1 MRQSVRI
8 VEQAIEQMPDGPIM
22 PEKAPRRLRL
32 PPGEVYMRTENPR
45 GEYGI
50 YLVSKGG
57 EKPYRLK
64 IRSVLPQQP
73 DGTEADG
80 RGPLRRRRG
89 RHSGLRGH
97 RPGRGGQVSALETFF
112 DNVWVDA
119 LWRLLAVLGLMVL
132 VVLALTYVERKFIG
146 RIQMRLGPM
155 RTGPYG
161 IMQPIADMVKILLK
175 EDLRPASADR
185 IAFEL
190 APFLA
195 FVPVFLTL
203 LALPFTAK
211 WDVRVLDLGLLYF
224 IAVSG
229 LTVLGY
235 IFAGWASDNKY
246 ALIGALRTAAQLI
259 SYEVP
264 LVLAV
269 LALSMLAGSLNL
281 VDIVE
286 KQGRVP
292 FIVWQPLG
300 FFLFMAA
307 AVSDLTRRPFDVAAA
322 ESEVAGGPWIEFSGI
337 RWSIL
342 YALTEYTN
350 MFALCVLGSLIFL
363 GGWDWPLGL
372 KWGWWWQL
380 ALIFAKTSAPDPGRH
395 VDERD
400 VPARPRRPA
409 HVVLLEAAAAA
420 GVRRRSSSTA
430 SSWSTTGPTGRSW

>member
-1 MRQSVRI
+1 M
-8 VEQAIEQMPDGPIM
+8 
-22 PEKAPRRLRL
+22 
-32 PPGEVYMRTENPR
+32 
-45 GEYGI
+45 
-50 YLVSKGG
+50 
-57 EKPYRLK
+57 
-64 IRSVLPQQP
+64 
-73 DGTEADG
+73 
-80 RGPLRRRRG
+80 
-89 RHSGLRGH
+89 
-97 RPGRGGQVSALETFF
+97 SALETFF

-119 LWRLLAVLGLMVL
+119 LWRLLAVLGLMVI
-132 VVLALTYVERKFIG
+132 VVLALTYVERKFVG

-195 FVPVFLTL
+195 FVPAFLTL
-203 LALPFTAK
+203 LVLPFTAK

-235 IFAGWASDNKY
+235 VFAGWASDNKY
-246 ALIGALRTAAQLI
+246 ALIGALRVAAQLI

-269 LALSMLAGSLNL
+269 LALAMLAGSLNL
-281 VDIVE
+281 VEIVE

-350 MFALCVLGSLIFL
+350 MFALCTLGSLIFL
-363 GGWDWPLGL
+363 GGWNWPLGL
-372 KWGWWWQL
+372 EWGWWWQL
-380 ALIFAKTSAPDPGRH
+380 ALIFAKTSALILVVMWVNATFPRVRVDQLMSFCWKLLLPLAFVQVFLNGLILVYDWPDWTFLVTSGL
-395 VDERD
+395 
-400 VPARPRRPA
+400 A
-409 HVVLLEAAAAA
+409 LAAA
-420 GVRRRSSSTA
+420 GYIVYSVLPIGSPSRMVVRSGA
-430 SSWSTTGPTGRSW
+430 

>member
-1 MRQSVRI
+1 VNELQS
-8 VEQAIEQMPDGPIM
+8 
-22 PEKAPRRLRL
+22 L
-32 PPGEVYMRTENPR
+32 
-45 GEYGI
+45 
-50 YLVSKGG
+50 
-57 EKPYRLK
+57 
-64 IRSVLPQQP
+64 
-73 DGTEADG
+73 
-80 RGPLRRRRG
+80 
-89 RHSGLRGH
+89 
-97 RPGRGGQVSALETFF
+97 F
-112 DNVWVDA
+112 DNVWIDA
-119 LWRLLAVLGLMVL
+119 LWKLLAVLGLMVF
-132 VVLALTYVERKFIG
+132 VVLALTYVERKVVG

-155 RTGPYG
+155 RTGPFG
-161 IMQPIADMVKILLK
+161 IMQPIADMTKILLK

-203 LALPFTAK
+203 LVLPFTAK
-211 WDVRVLDLGLLYF
+211 LNVRVLDLGLLYF
-224 IAVSG
+224 FAVSG

-235 IFAGWASDNKY
+235 MVAGWASDSKY
-246 ALIGALRTAAQLI
+246 GLLGAMRTAAQLI

-269 LALSMLAGSLNL
+269 LALSMLVGSLNL
-281 VDIVE
+281 LAIVE

-307 AVSDLTRRPFDVAAA
+307 AVSDLSRRPFDTSSA

-342 YALTEYTN
+342 YALTEYAN
-350 MFALCVLGSLIFL
+350 MFALCTLGALLFL

-380 ALIFAKTSAPDPGRH
+380 VLIFSKTSVLILAVMWTNATFPRVRVDQLMSFCWKLLLPLAITQVFLNGLILVYGWPDWTFLLTSGLALATAGYI
-395 VDERD
+395 VYS
-400 VPARPRRPA
+400 
-409 HVVLLEAAAAA
+409 VLPIGSPSRIVL
-420 GVRRRSSSTA
+420 RSTL
-430 SSWSTTGPTGRSW
+430 

>member
-1 MRQSVRI
+1 
-8 VEQAIEQMPDGPIM
+8 
-22 PEKAPRRLRL
+22 
-32 PPGEVYMRTENPR
+32 
-45 GEYGI
+45 
-50 YLVSKGG
+50 
-57 EKPYRLK
+57 
-64 IRSVLPQQP
+64 
-73 DGTEADG
+73 
-80 RGPLRRRRG
+80 
-89 RHSGLRGH
+89 
-97 RPGRGGQVSALETFF
+97 VSALETFF

-119 LWRLLAVLGLMVL
+119 LWRLLAVLGLMVI
-132 VVLALTYVERKFIG
+132 VVLALTYVERKFVG

-195 FVPVFLTL
+195 FVPAFLTL
-203 LALPFTAK
+203 LVLPFTAK

-235 IFAGWASDNKY
+235 VFAGWASDNKY
-246 ALIGALRTAAQLI
+246 ALIGALRVAAQLI

-269 LALSMLAGSLNL
+269 LALAMLAGSLNL
-281 VDIVE
+281 VEIVE

-350 MFALCVLGSLIFL
+350 MFALCTLGSLIFL
-363 GGWDWPLGL
+363 GGWNWPLGL
-372 KWGWWWQL
+372 EWGWWWQL
-380 ALIFAKTSAPDPGRH
+380 ALIFAKTSALILVVMWVNATFPRVRVDQLMSFCWKLLLPLAFVQVFLNGLILVYDWPDWTFLVTSGL
-395 VDERD
+395 
-400 VPARPRRPA
+400 A
-409 HVVLLEAAAAA
+409 LAAA
-420 GVRRRSSSTA
+420 GYIVYSVLPIGSPSRMVVRSGA
-430 SSWSTTGPTGRSW
+430 